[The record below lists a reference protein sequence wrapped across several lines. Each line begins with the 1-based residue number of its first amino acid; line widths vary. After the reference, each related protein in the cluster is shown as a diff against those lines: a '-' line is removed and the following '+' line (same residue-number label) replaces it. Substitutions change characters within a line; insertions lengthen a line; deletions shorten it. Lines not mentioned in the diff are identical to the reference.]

1 LRPGEDV
8 KIHYTASSK
17 HTPSSGW
24 HAHSPPDGLHPG
36 AVDTLMGTGR
46 MREALHAAAD
56 THPHLR
62 GMHKPLLPEGSAQPE
77 DIADAVAWLASD
89 QSRLVTATQ
98 ISVDNGVSYV

>member
-1 LRPGEDV
+1 
-8 KIHYTASSK
+8 
-17 HTPSSGW
+17 
-24 HAHSPPDGLHPG
+24 
-36 AVDTLMGTGR
+36 

-56 THPHLR
+56 TQPHLR

-98 ISVDNGVSYV
+98 ISVDIGVSYV